1 MTTRYGSARRCG
13 GARAAVPLLAVL
25 SLAAAEPPAA
35 PPSPPAGGAAADVPE
50 VTVEA
55 PEPRYVAPT
64 RRDRIGR
71 IWAPVYLNG
80 RGPFRLVLDTGASHS
95 AVIAEVAAAL
105 GLSLSSSEHQILRGV
120 TGSREVTTIPID
132 SLVVGDLEQH
142 PGRLPVITDALGG
155 AEGVLGAEG
164 LTDKRIVIDFR
175 HDAIS
180 IRRSHSERPEPGM
193 VRVPFR
199 VVRGLITV
207 SDARFG
213 DIHVRAI
220 IDTGGQ
226 VTIGNPRLR
235 DELLQMY
242 REGRGAPDTI
252 TGATDDVQDANRM
265 HAPKIVLGGLTLR
278 EVELTISDL
287 YIFQYWKMSSE
298 PAVMIG
304 MDLLGLLD
312 TLIIDYKLHELQIRL
327 R

>member
-1 MTTRYGSARRCG
+1 MAKRDGGVGRRRFAC
-13 GARAAVPLLAVL
+13 AAGVVVALL
-25 SLAAAEPPAA
+25 SLAAVDPPPAS
-35 PPSPPAGGAAADVPE
+35 PTPPAEHAADVPE

-71 IWAPVYLNG
+71 IWAPVFLNG

-95 AVIAEVAAAL
+95 AVTADVAGVL
-105 GLSLSSSEHQILRGV
+105 GLSLSSPEHQILRGV

-132 SLVVGDLEQH
+132 SLVVGDLEQR

-155 AEGVLGAEG
+155 ADGVLGAEG
-164 LTDKRIVIDFR
+164 LGDKRIVIDFR

-180 IRRSHSERPEPGM
+180 IRRSHGERPEPGM

-199 VVRGLITV
+199 ITRGLITV
-207 SDARFG
+207 NDARIG
-213 DIHVRAI
+213 DIHVHAI

-235 DELLQMY
+235 DELLRMY

-265 HAPKIVLGGLTLR
+265 RSPRIVLGGLTLR
-278 EVELTISDL
+278 EVQLTISDL
-287 YIFQYWKMSSE
+287 YIFQYWKLASE
-298 PAVMIG
+298 PTVMIG

-312 TLIIDYKLHELQIRL
+312 TLVIDYKLHELQIRL